1 MKKESGFIKQIII
14 LIVLA
19 LLVIFGYFVYQSIQ
33 KNHLTLSVDGIKSL
47 ISGSAADMQNATET
61 AKQKAI
67 DDAKNQAA
75 DSLKGQ
81 VDKVL
86 GTQPK

>member
-1 MKKESGFIKQIII
+1 LKKESGFIKQIII
-14 LIVLA
+14 IIVLG

-47 ISGSAADMQNATET
+47 ISGSAADMQNAGET

-86 GTQPK
+86 GTE